1 MSKSVIS
8 EKNQARL
15 DEYMKKIN
23 LDLEEYMKKEVENC
37 GLQKEIAE
45 AMSYT
50 LFAGGKRIRAI
61 LVKEFCRLCG
71 GEEKASV
78 SAACAIEMIHAF
90 SLIHDDLPCMDD
102 DDFRRGKPSCH
113 KVYGE
118 AMALLAGDAL
128 ENKAFEIIAE
138 DKNLSDE
145 VKIKLI
151 GTISRAIGVC
161 GMIGGQVIDT
171 VCQDKMTNIDSISEM
186 YRMKTGAII
195 RASCEM
201 GCIVAEAYDKISIAG
216 EYGEK
221 LGIAFQIVDDILD
234 IRGNEKALG
243 KPVGS
248 DKQNKKNT
256 SAVLCGIDE
265 AERIAQKF
273 TDEAMGCLSAFED
286 GSFINEIS
294 EYLLKRNK

>member
-1 MSKSVIS
+1 MSKSFIS

-15 DEYMKKIN
+15 DEYTKKIN
-23 LDLEEYMKKEVENC
+23 FELEKYMKKEAEGC
-37 GLQKEIAE
+37 DLQKEIAE

-50 LFAGGKRIRAI
+50 LFAGGKRIRAM

-71 GEEKASV
+71 GKEVASV

-138 DKNLSDE
+138 DNVLTDE
-145 VKIKLI
+145 VKVKLI
-151 GTISRAIGVC
+151 GTISKAIGVC
-161 GMIGGQVIDT
+161 GMIGGQVVDT

-186 YRMKTGAII
+186 YRMKTSALI

-201 GCIVAEAYDKISIAG
+201 GCIVAQTYDKIQVAG

-221 LGIAFQIVDDILD
+221 LGLAFQIVDDILD
-234 IRGNEKALG
+234 IKGNEQTLG

-248 DKQNKKNT
+248 DKQNEKNT
-256 SAVLCGIDE
+256 FAVLCGIDE
-265 AERIAQKF
+265 AEKIAQRL
-273 TDEAMGCLSAFED
+273 TNEAMECLKAFD
-286 GSFINEIS
+286 DISFLEEVS